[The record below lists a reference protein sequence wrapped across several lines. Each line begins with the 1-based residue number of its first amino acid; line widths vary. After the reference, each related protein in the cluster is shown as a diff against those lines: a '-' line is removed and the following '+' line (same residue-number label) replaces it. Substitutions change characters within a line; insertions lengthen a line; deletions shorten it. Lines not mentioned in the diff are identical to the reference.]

1 MRLSRRVR
9 TLFSPWAL
17 VIIGI
22 AFNVLSAV
30 ITHYFIDVNNQQ
42 IHALEDEASSIELR
56 IDNYW
61 QSRQDIERKQEIFL
75 LLLRLRGEPEEPP
88 KDGDEKVV
96 ASYVQG
102 FLESLIEEYG
112 LDEQSLHDDSLL
124 SARNV
129 IEITERARQQI
140 IARIDEIYLDKIF
153 LDKQKQPI
161 TSRNSTLMSLALFLQ
176 LSGLILV
183 LAKDLQRGRS

>member
-9 TLFSPWAL
+9 ALLSPWAL
-17 VIIGI
+17 VVIGI

-30 ITHYFIDVNNQQ
+30 ITHYFIDINNQE

-75 LLLRLRGEPEEPP
+75 LLLRLRGESEATP
-88 KDGDEKVV
+88 KDGDEEVV
-96 ASYVQG
+96 SSYVQG
-102 FLESLIEEYG
+102 FLGNLVEEYG
-112 LDEQSLHDDSLL
+112 LDERSFDADNLL
-124 SARNV
+124 STQNV
-129 IEITERARQQI
+129 IEITERAKQQI
-140 IARIDEIYLDKIF
+140 IARIDDIYLDKIF

-161 TSRNSTLMSLALFLQ
+161 ASRNSTLMSLALFLQ
-176 LSGLILV
+176 LVGLILV